1 MDKKVL
7 IENVQKECGALPIQE
22 QAVLPADRIEFSEEV
37 RHLCAVNYCGHYGTT
52 WACPP
57 AVGSVADC
65 REKCLKFEHV
75 YIVSTVHPLEDSF
88 DLEGMEQ
95 GKAKHEKIC
104 SRIREI
110 FKKYF
115 PRNLMLTSEGC
126 QNCASCTY
134 PDSPCR
140 FPDKMY
146 PSVESYGISVVNE
159 AAAAG
164 MHYINGA
171 NTVTYF
177 ANIFF

>member
-1 MDKKVL
+1 MDMDKKVL

-37 RHLCAVNYCGHYGTT
+37 RHLCAVNYCGHYGTPGHV
-52 WACPP
+52 PP

-95 GKAKHEKIC
+95 GKAEHEKIC

-110 FKKYF
+110 FK
-115 PRNLMLTSEGC
+115 
-126 QNCASCTY
+126 
-134 PDSPCR
+134 
-140 FPDKMY
+140 
-146 PSVESYGISVVNE
+146 
-159 AAAAG
+159 
-164 MHYINGA
+164 
-171 NTVTYF
+171 
-177 ANIFF
+177 NIFPGILCLHPKAARTVHPAPIPTAPAAFPIRCILP

>member
-1 MDKKVL
+1 M
-7 IENVQKECGALPIQE
+7 CGKLLRALW
-22 QAVLPADRIEFSEEV
+22 D
-37 RHLCAVNYCGHYGTT
+37 HLGPV
-52 WACPP
+52 PP

-95 GKAKHEKIC
+95 GKAEHEKIC

-110 FKKYF
+110 FKNIFSPESLCLHPKAARTVH
-115 PRNLMLTSEGC
+115 P
-126 QNCASCTY
+126 ATY

-164 MHYINGA
+164 MHLH
-171 NTVTYF
+171 
-177 ANIFF
+177 